1 MWKRL
6 NRFSTIFEK
15 ELESMRYL
23 VLTPTIL
30 LAAIL
35 SMSMNRAIA
44 SQQEAAQSKFDD
56 WLLIDGEDQQKP
68 NQSRLN

>member
-1 MWKRL
+1 
-6 NRFSTIFEK
+6 
-15 ELESMRYL
+15 MRYL